1 MNSKK
6 KTGGLTFKMLLIV
19 GLAMLVLYASMLIT
33 SIVNSDN
40 STKKIYSEKL
50 TSIAISVMESYE
62 HMIEGDYSLKDGV
75 VYKGDTALKDELL
88 DKIHESDGVHM
99 TIFYGDTRYL
109 TSIKDSNGNKIV
121 GTKASDEVIDSVL
134 KNGQAYIS
142 EDVDIQGVRYFA
154 TYEPLKNGNEVVGMI
169 FIGLEYS
176 KIKDVVDSLIIR
188 MAVIGTTLAIVI
200 LFVSCVSC
208 LLIARTIRS
217 VSMELDTLSSG
228 DLNVNCHVKKVN
240 EKDELGDLANNT
252 NKLAFKLKEIV
263 GRIHQCSEALSDG
276 VVKLDEVVDNT
287 SSSVTNVAD
296 AMEDVAHGAASQAET
311 STDLMSSIEEL
322 SANLDMIT
330 SQVEQLNDTTKSVS
344 GVATDTRE
352 TMLELLEINEE
363 TKNSIEAIVSQSQ
376 DTLNSVEEINGI
388 VKAIEEITTQTNL
401 LSLNASIEAARAGE
415 AGRGFAVVAGEIG
428 QLAQESADS
437 AKKITDII
445 NNIISQVKKSAS
457 LSDEL
462 SENAGHQISKLAETQ
477 KSMDTVISG
486 VMNISNNTE
495 SINSEVKNL
504 ELVKVS
510 IGDAVGA
517 LSATSEENAAAA
529 QETSGSASVIEGN
542 MSILKTS
549 SNEILDVANE
559 LKEAISYFK

>member
-75 VYKGDTALKDELL
+75 VYKGDTALTDELL

-276 VVKLDEVVDNT
+276 VLKLDEVVDNT
-287 SSSVTNVAD
+287 SSSVTNVAE

-330 SQVEQLNDTTKSVS
+330 SQVEQLNDTTRSVS
-344 GVATDTRE
+344 GVAENTRE
-352 TMLELLEINEE
+352 TMLELLQINED

-376 DTLNSVEEINGI
+376 DTLNAVEEINGI

-529 QETSGSASVIEGN
+529 QETSGSATVIEGN

-549 SNEILDVANE
+549 SSDISDVAKE

>member
-33 SIVNSDN
+33 SIINSDS

-75 VYKGDTALKDELL
+75 VYKGDTALTDELL
-88 DKIHESDGVHM
+88 DKINKSDGVHM

-176 KIKDVVDSLIIR
+176 KIKDVVDALIIR
-188 MAVIGTTLAIVI
+188 MTLIGTGLAIVI
-200 LFVSCVSC
+200 LAVSCISC
-208 LLIARTIRS
+208 LVIARTVRS
-217 VSMELDTLSSG
+217 VSIELETLSSG
-228 DLNVNCHVKKVN
+228 DLNVNCHVKKIN

-276 VVKLDEVVDNT
+276 VSKLDEVVDNT
-287 SSSVTNVAD
+287 SSSVTNVAE
-296 AMEDVAHGAASQAET
+296 AMEDVARGAASQAET
-311 STDLMSSIEEL
+311 STDLMSNIEEL

-344 GVATDTRE
+344 GVAENTRE
-352 TMLELLEINEE
+352 TMFELLKINED

-376 DTLNSVEEINGI
+376 DTLNAVEEINGI

-462 SENAGHQISKLAETQ
+462 SENAGHQISKLADTQ

-486 VMNISNNTE
+486 VVNISANTE
-495 SINSEVKNL
+495 RINSEVKNL
-504 ELVKVS
+504 EIVKVS

-529 QETSGSASVIEGN
+529 QETSGSATIIEGN

-549 SNEILDVANE
+549 SSDISDVAKE

>member
-19 GLAMLVLYASMLIT
+19 GLAMLVLYSTMLIT
-33 SIVNSDN
+33 SLASSDS

-50 TSIAISVMESYE
+50 TSIAISVMESYD
-62 HMIEGDYSLKDGV
+62 HLIEGDYSLKDGV
-75 VYKGDTALKDELL
+75 VYKGNTALTDELL
-88 DKIHESDGVHM
+88 DKIHEDDEVHM

-109 TSIKDSNGNKIV
+109 TSIKDSKGNKIV
-121 GTKASDEVIDSVL
+121 GTKASDEVINSVL
-134 KNGQAYIS
+134 KNGKAYVS
-142 EDVDIQGVRYFA
+142 EDVDIQGTRYFA
-154 TYEPLKNGNEVVGMI
+154 TYEPLRNGNEVVGMV

-176 KIKDVVDSLIIR
+176 KIKAVVDALVVR

-200 LFVSCVSC
+200 LTVSCISC
-208 LLIARTIRS
+208 LFIARTIRS
-217 VSMELDTLSSG
+217 VSIELDTLSNG
-228 DLNVNCHVKKVN
+228 DLNVNCHVKKIN

-252 NKLAFKLKEIV
+252 NRLATKLKEIV

>member
-276 VVKLDEVVDNT
+276 VLKLDEVVDNT
-287 SSSVTNVAD
+287 SSSVTNVAE

-330 SQVEQLNDTTKSVS
+330 SQVEQLNDTTRSVS
-344 GVATDTRE
+344 GVAENTRE
-352 TMLELLEINEE
+352 TMLELLQINEE

-376 DTLNSVEEINGI
+376 DTLNAVEEINGI

-445 NNIISQVKKSAS
+445 NNIIGQVKKSAS

>member
-287 SSSVTNVAD
+287 SSSVTNVAE

-330 SQVEQLNDTTKSVS
+330 SQVEQLNDTTRSVS
-344 GVATDTRE
+344 GVAENTRE
-352 TMLELLEINEE
+352 TMLELLQINEE

-376 DTLNSVEEINGI
+376 DTLNAVEEINGI

-445 NNIISQVKKSAS
+445 NNIIGQVKKSAS

>member
-33 SIVNSDN
+33 SIINSDS

-75 VYKGDTALKDELL
+75 VYKGDTALTDELL
-88 DKIHESDGVHM
+88 DKINKSDGVHM

-109 TSIKDSNGNKIV
+109 TSIKDPNGNKIV

-169 FIGLEYS
+169 FVGLEYS
-176 KIKDVVDSLIIR
+176 KIKDVVDALIIR
-188 MAVIGTTLAIVI
+188 MTLIGTGLAIVI
-200 LFVSCVSC
+200 LAVSCISC
-208 LLIARTIRS
+208 LVIARTVRS
-217 VSMELDTLSSG
+217 VSIELETLSSG
-228 DLNVNCHVKKVN
+228 DLNVNCHVKKIN

-276 VVKLDEVVDNT
+276 VSKLDEVVDNT
-287 SSSVTNVAD
+287 SSSVTNVAE
-296 AMEDVAHGAASQAET
+296 AMEDVARGAASQAET
-311 STDLMSSIEEL
+311 STDLMSNIEEL

-344 GVATDTRE
+344 GVAENTRE
-352 TMLELLEINEE
+352 TMFELLKINED

-376 DTLNSVEEINGI
+376 DTLNAVEEINGI

-462 SENAGHQISKLAETQ
+462 SENAGHQISKLADTQ

-486 VMNISNNTE
+486 VVNISANTE
-495 SINSEVKNL
+495 RINSEVKNL
-504 ELVKVS
+504 EIVKVS

-529 QETSGSASVIEGN
+529 QETSGSATIIEGN

-549 SNEILDVANE
+549 SSDISDVAKE

>member
-33 SIVNSDN
+33 SIINSDR

-75 VYKGDTALKDELL
+75 VYKGDTALTDELL
-88 DKIHESDGVHM
+88 DKINKSDGVHM

-109 TSIKDSNGNKIV
+109 TSIKDPNGNKIV

-176 KIKDVVDSLIIR
+176 KIKDVVDALIIR
-188 MAVIGTTLAIVI
+188 MALIGTGLAIVI
-200 LFVSCVSC
+200 LAVSCVSC
-208 LLIARTIRS
+208 LVIARTIRS
-217 VSMELDTLSSG
+217 VSIELDTLSSG
-228 DLNVNCHVKKVN
+228 DLNVSCHVKKIN
-240 EKDELGDLANNT
+240 EKDELGDLANST

-276 VVKLDEVVDNT
+276 VSKLDEVVDNT
-287 SSSVTNVAD
+287 SSSVTNVAE
-296 AMEDVAHGAASQAET
+296 AMEDVARGAASQAET
-311 STDLMSSIEEL
+311 STDLMSNIEEL

-330 SQVEQLNDTTKSVS
+330 SQVEQLNDTTRSVS
-344 GVATDTRE
+344 GVAENTRE
-352 TMLELLEINEE
+352 TMLELLQINED

-376 DTLNSVEEINGI
+376 DTLKAVEEINGI

-462 SENAGHQISKLAETQ
+462 SENAGHQISKLADTQ

-486 VMNISNNTE
+486 VVNISANTE
-495 SINSEVKNL
+495 RINSEVKNL
-504 ELVKVS
+504 EIVKVS

-529 QETSGSASVIEGN
+529 QETSGSATIIEGN

-549 SNEILDVANE
+549 SSDISDVAKE

>member
-142 EDVDIQGVRYFA
+142 EDVDIQGVRYFT

-276 VVKLDEVVDNT
+276 VLKLDEVVDNT
-287 SSSVTNVAD
+287 SSSVTNVAE

-330 SQVEQLNDTTKSVS
+330 SQVEQLNDTTRSVS
-344 GVATDTRE
+344 GVAENTRE
-352 TMLELLEINEE
+352 TMLELLQINEE

-376 DTLNSVEEINGI
+376 DTLNAVEEINGI

-445 NNIISQVKKSAS
+445 NNIIGQVKKSAS

-529 QETSGSASVIEGN
+529 QETSGSATVIEGN

-549 SNEILDVANE
+549 SSDISDVAKE
-559 LKEAISYFK
+559 LEEAISYFK